1 MPAFRSMMCHHETH
15 EISTQKSTLRGQF
28 GRSLCGLFGQVP
40 FSIFEGKIM
49 QPCGCS
55 CLLLNHVLVVSYV
68 PWKRRTM
75 RELAK
80 RASWSVGTWA
90 LARDSALP
98 WSSALLRTWHGQI
111 EDVETQL
118 DFLCSW
124 ITGHHQHPWKHMY
137 HVYQHNLH
145 GFILGIWWWNIRLHV
160 TCSGQTTQR
169 LFNEPSP
176 IVTSRLPPKIGKI
189 MDFQESLQSL
199 LQNFHQKTCCF
210 TKLVFHLSM
219 VASTGETRWSPSNLW
234 PEIRTSGRTGLHLC
248 SLFWRIGCTRPLC
261 ASWIVQVFRNWGG
274 WMRSCIWWLGFQ
286 KRYEKRKMWWK
297 IMIDFKLK
305 QWISE
310 LWWRFGRISGMMV
323 KR

>member
-98 WSSALLRTWHGQI
+98 
-111 EDVETQL
+111 
-118 DFLCSW
+118 
-124 ITGHHQHPWKHMY
+124 
-137 HVYQHNLH
+137 
-145 GFILGIWWWNIRLHV
+145 
-160 TCSGQTTQR
+160 
-169 LFNEPSP
+169 
-176 IVTSRLPPKIGKI
+176 
-189 MDFQESLQSL
+189 
-199 LQNFHQKTCCF
+199 
-210 TKLVFHLSM
+210 
-219 VASTGETRWSPSNLW
+219 
-234 PEIRTSGRTGLHLC
+234 
-248 SLFWRIGCTRPLC
+248 
-261 ASWIVQVFRNWGG
+261 
-274 WMRSCIWWLGFQ
+274 
-286 KRYEKRKMWWK
+286 
-297 IMIDFKLK
+297 
-305 QWISE
+305 
-310 LWWRFGRISGMMV
+310 
-323 KR
+323 

>member
-124 ITGHHQHPWKHMY
+124 ITGHHQHPSIICTMFTSTIYMVLFWEFGGETFDFMSPCLVK
-137 HVYQHNLH
+137 QLNGCSTNLRQSSH
-145 GFILGIWWWNIRLHV
+145 LDYPQKSEKSCTFR
-160 TCSGQTTQR
+160 S
-169 LFNEPSP
+169 PSSP
-176 IVTSRLPPKIGKI
+176 SSKTFTK
-189 MDFQESLQSL
+189 
-199 LQNFHQKTCCF
+199 KTCCF
-210 TKLVFHLSM
+210 TKVVFHLSM
-219 VASTGETRWSPSNLW
+219 GFHFGFSNPSNLR
-234 PEIRTSGRTGLHLC
+234 PEIMTSGLTGLRLC
-248 SLFWRIGCTRPLC
+248 SLSSRIGCTRPLC

-274 WMRSCIWWLGFQ
+274 WMRNCIWWLGFQ

-297 IMIDFKLK
+297 IMIDF
-305 QWISE
+305 
-310 LWWRFGRISGMMV
+310 
-323 KR
+323 